1 MTAPITWAEASSP
14 IYWSSIGINWNSP
27 AKANS
32 SLFAVSG
39 SGSSTHL
46 NLVSGSITLGVS
58 AGNTNSSGMNFP
70 ESITFAINNGYSSV
84 GGFTFSES
92 VSMSIQNG
100 YTQNDNATFADAVSL
115 GVTGGYVNN
124 TLYPESVTLA
134 ATNRFILGQFFQ
146 DTITMT
152 VNGSAVTDNE
162 FLWDDVS
169 DAPTTWTTVDYPN

>member
-14 IYWSSIGINWNSP
+14 IYWSNIGIDWNSP

-39 SGSSTHL
+39 SGSSAHL

-58 AGNTNSSGMNFP
+58 AGNTNSSGINFP
-70 ESITFAINNGYSSV
+70 ESITFAINNEYSSV
-84 GGFTFSES
+84 GGFTFTEN

-100 YTQNDNATFADAVSL
+100 YTQNDDATFAGAVSL

-124 TLYPESVTLA
+124 TLYTESVTLA
-134 ATNRFILGQFFQ
+134 ATNRFTLGQFFQ

-152 VNGSAVTDNE
+152 VNGSATTDNE

-169 DAPTTWTTVDYPN
+169 DVSTTWTKVDYPN